1 MGCWLGEGL
10 ALGMTVTCVGVVGR
24 GGRKGW
30 KEGKGATWEGPEEE
44 GTKSEV

>member
-24 GGRKGW
+24 GGRK
-30 KEGKGATWEGPEEE
+30 ERAQRGKGRRRKGQKVRYENEE
-44 GTKSEV
+44 